1 MMLSFQDTRVLTT
14 KLVQMLDLGM
24 SVPEI
29 RERLRAGGTD
39 LTPECKEIIQ
49 TTVILHT
56 YVRWQAVP
64 GLN

>member
-29 RERLRAGGTD
+29 RERLQASGTD
-39 LTPECKEIIQ
+39 LTPECNEIIQ